1 MKIVF
6 RFFWRNFQKENNIFF
21 DLLSGI
27 NLDKFSSLEI
37 HSVFVRPRKFYKLF
51 IYLRIRFYKLRDK
64 LSRRNRLYIWYSG
77 ELITPPSKYDLTL
90 SFKEGS
96 AKNLY
101 WPLWATYLDVTN
113 STKKYDREFI
123 FDQKELLTP
132 RNISLNSKLNGKI
145 CAFIS
150 NDVAWRSDIISQLE
164 EYGCIDLF
172 GARNGKMMESKYDV
186 ASNYAFQLCFENII
200 SDGYVTEK
208 PIEAW
213 LCGNIPIYA
222 GGDTFGY
229 LNKSAMIDCSKT
241 PIASIPSFILEEITL
256 RKENYL
262 RINEPIL
269 SKKFDFT
276 MLRQSINKI

>member
-21 DLLSGI
+21 DLLSDI
-27 NLDKFSSLEI
+27 KLDNCSSIEI
-37 HSVFVRPRKFYKLF
+37 HSVFVRPRKFYKLLN
-51 IYLRIRFYKLRDK
+51 YLRIRLYRIRDK
-64 LSRRNRLYIWYSG
+64 LSRSNRLYIWYSG
-77 ELITPPSKYDLTL
+77 ELITPPSNYDLTL
-90 SFKEGS
+90 SFKENS

-113 STKKYDREFI
+113 SGKKYDREFI
-123 FDQKELLTP
+123 FDQKELLLP
-132 RNISLNSKLNGKI
+132 RNISLTSKLNWKI

-150 NDVAWRSDIISQLE
+150 NDVAWRSDLISQLE
-164 EYGCIDLF
+164 EFGCIDLY
-172 GARNGKMMESKYDV
+172 GATNGKATEYKYDV
-186 ASNYAFQLCFENII
+186 ASSYVFQLCFENII

-241 PIASIPSFILEEITL
+241 PTVSIPSFILKEIAL
-256 RKENYL
+256 KKENYL